1 MKTRL
6 SIMMFLQYMVPAF
19 VFPILSHYLKNTLG
33 IDPFRV
39 GVITAMTGI
48 SAMVMPFFVAHVADR
63 VVSAERLLGLFHLA
77 AGLLMLVIARQTTF
91 YPILGLYFLYG
102 LMLMPTFALT
112 NAVAFHHVTDAKRDF
127 GGIRM
132 WGPISWVIGAWA
144 FSLLWLGGASPST
157 ASSGKLG
164 DALVVCAVF
173 SLILA
178 VYAFTLPRSG
188 VKKDEVPA
196 VLSGKTFRIFLRP
209 SLLLLCGAALVN
221 AMVHQFYYWGMS
233 PYLHQIGVSDT
244 YIMPVFTLG
253 QMGEV
258 VALGSLGF
266 FMRRFGVKKLLV
278 MGAFAQTF
286 RAVVFA
292 IGWKPLVFPVIPTH
306 GICYA
311 FFFIVAYIY
320 VETHSTAET
329 RSGAQQLFNI
339 LIMGLGDLGG
349 KLLAGGTAALFLTT
363 SAAGESLIDFGKF
376 WLVSGTAAF
385 VVGLALLFFFH
396 EETETDKE

>member
-19 VFPILSHYLKNTLG
+19 VLPIFSHYLKNHLA

-39 GVITAMTGI
+39 GVIMGTTGI

-63 VVSAERLLGLFHLA
+63 VISAERLLGLFHLA
-77 AGLLMLVIARQTTF
+77 AGLLMLTISRQTDF
-91 YPILGLYFLYG
+91 APILVLYFLYG

-132 WGPISWVIGAWA
+132 WGPVSWVVGAWA
-144 FSLLWLGGASPST
+144 FSLLWLGGASPSS

-164 DALVVCAVF
+164 DALTVCAGF
-173 SLILA
+173 SLLLA
-178 VYAFTLPRSG
+178 VYALTLPRSG
-188 VKKDEVPA
+188 VKKESVPA
-196 VLSGKTFRIFLRP
+196 ILSGQTFRLFLRP
-209 SLLLLCGAALVN
+209 SLLLLCGAALIN
-221 AMVHQFYYWGMS
+221 SMVHQFYYWGMA
-233 PYLHQIGVSDT
+233 PFLHQVGVSDT

-253 QMGEV
+253 QMGEI
-258 VALGSLGF
+258 VALGLLGF
-266 FMRRFGVKKLLV
+266 FVHRFGVKKLLV
-278 MGAFAQTF
+278 IGVLAQVF
-286 RAVVFA
+286 RSVVFA
-292 IGWKPLVFPVIPTH
+292 IGWKPLVFPVIPVH

-320 VETHSTAET
+320 VETHSTPET

-339 LIMGLGDLGG
+339 IIMGMGDLGG
-349 KLLAGGTAALFLTT
+349 KLIAGATAALFSST
-363 SAAGESLIDFGKF
+363 SPAGETLIDFQRF
-376 WLVSGTAAF
+376 WLVSAAAAL
-385 VVGLALLFFFH
+385 VVALALLLFFR
-396 EETETDKE
+396 EEAQTPKE